1 MAAFSSGVLS
11 LCFNIFCIFSALDS
25 LRGWFKIQRCVAL
38 QCSSVGKFFHINF
51 TTWGADPV
59 CLQHTLSSC
68 LMPTASDTL
77 ASRGLTSS
85 TLDLYKTAERDRSA
99 VFVLFPQHA
108 LCSKLHDTLV
118 LWNTDTHFYYI
129 YSILWSAAWR
139 NSNLLYWTF
148 NEIICCYRWSRRV
161 FFLLFYC
168 IFLHHQIMHFI
179 WLPWVLPFAVVSLH
193 IKWNQNVMSLPQSL
207 LCKLFGLR
215 K

>member
-1 MAAFSSGVLS
+1 MTVCRADCFHKHGCLQLRCPFTVLQH
-11 LCFNIFCIFSALDS
+11 LLYIFCCWDS
-25 LRGWFKIQRCVAL
+25 LRIQKDVL
-38 QCSSVGKFFHINF
+38 HCSAVLLVNFSTNF
-51 TTWGADPV
+51 TTLGADPV

-118 LWNTDTHFYYI
+118 LWNTDTLFYYI

-161 FFLLFYC
+161 FSFF
-168 IFLHHQIMHFI
+168 FI
-179 WLPWVLPFAVVSLH
+179 AFFST
-193 IKWNQNVMSLPQSL
+193 IK
-207 LCKLFGLR
+207 
-215 K
+215 